1 MSNPKI
7 PNIGIHHLALASA
20 DFDKSVKFYTE
31 GLGFKIVASWGEG
44 DGRAA
49 LLDIGNGSHFEIF
62 ANGSVNPQQNEK
74 MVHFAFSTDDPDT
87 AFNNAIAAGATPV
100 PNLEP
105 KDVNIPAAPPLP
117 VRIAFV
123 KGPDGE
129 VLEFFKTY

>member
-1 MSNPKI
+1 MSNSKI

-20 DFDKSVKFYTE
+20 DFDKSMKFYTE
-31 GLGFKIVASWGEG
+31 GLGFKTVASWGEG
-44 DGRAA
+44 NGRAA

-62 ANGSVNPQQNEK
+62 ANGTANSQQNER

-87 AFNNAIAAGATPV
+87 AYNNAMAAGAV
-100 PNLEP
+100 SHIEP
-105 KDVNIPAAPPLP
+105 KDVSIPATPPLP